1 MRADGRPRR
10 GLGPLNT
17 AERAVSNA
25 QYVRRNRPVPL
36 LVVSFTNPVTAT
48 APPAAVVVVVA
59 LVSALI
65 SAVTSS
71 TVPVLIPEEELDGV
85 VDTRR

>member
-1 MRADGRPRR
+1 M
-10 GLGPLNT
+10 NT

-25 QYVRRNRPVPL
+25 QYVRRSRPVPF
-36 LVVSFTNPVTAT
+36 LVVSLTNPVTAT
-48 APPAAVVVVVA
+48 APAVAVAAVA

-71 TVPVLIPEEELDGV
+71 TVPVLIPEDELEGV

>member
-25 QYVRRNRPVPL
+25 QYVRRNRPVPFL
-36 LVVSFTNPVTAT
+36 MVSLTNPVTAT
-48 APPAAVVVVVA
+48 APAVVAVAAVA

-71 TVPVLIPEEELDGV
+71 TVPVLIPEDELEGV